1 MGPKKQQQGA
11 ETSKK
16 ALGQARKADKAAA
29 KAGAESAK
37 KAAVEDE
44 EWSKGSKDSGKK

>member
-1 MGPKKQQQGA
+1 MGPKKQQP
-11 ETSKK
+11 ENSKK

-29 KAGAESAK
+29 KVGAETAK
-37 KAAVEDE
+37 RAAVEDE